1 MLTAESTY
9 SLVLISEW
17 VWVLIRS
24 EQQWKEQKPFSFRLL
39 SFVVCSQVLAV
50 AVSNEAA
57 SASSNL
63 AYGQDLSWFGF
74 HPWGMPWGGHGRW
87 PLVPP
92 PQPSAPARPW
102 PCPWG
107 TLPPMPSINWPVHPW
122 PWAPPPKP
130 AAALHPDSNTKAWS
144 CFPLINFC
152 PLVFDGIS
160 CFQST
165 LNILLD
171 RFRLGSEYKNKDVM
185 KQLGN
190 KSSCYIFNWLII
202 VFIFLSLVLSS
213 FCYICIHTHP
223 FHHSMPETIIP
234 DNKTRQLCC

>member
-1 MLTAESTY
+1 MAKIYHGLGSTLGACHGAATADG
-9 SLVLISEW
+9 LWCHHL
-17 VWVLIRS
+17 
-24 EQQWKEQKPFSFRLL
+24 K
-39 SFVVCSQVLAV
+39 
-50 AVSNEAA
+50 
-57 SASSNL
+57 
-63 AYGQDLSWFGF
+63 
-74 HPWGMPWGGHGRW
+74 
-87 PLVPP
+87 
-92 PQPSAPARPW
+92 PSAPGRPW

-130 AAALHPDSNTKAWS
+130 AAALHPDSNTKPWS

-152 PLVFDGIS
+152 PLVFDSIS

-185 KQLGN
+185 KQLGT

-202 VFIFLSLVLSS
+202 VYIFLSLALSS
-213 FCYICIHTHP
+213 FCYICSIHTHTP
-223 FHHSMPETIIP
+223 FITPCLNYS
-234 DNKTRQLCC
+234 TRK

>member
-1 MLTAESTY
+1 MKGAKA
-9 SLVLISEW
+9 IF
-17 VWVLIRS
+17 I
-24 EQQWKEQKPFSFRLL
+24 L
-39 SFVVCSQVLAV
+39 SVVVCCFSQVLAV
-50 AVSNEAA
+50 AGSNEAA

-102 PCPWG
+102 PCPSG

-130 AAALHPDSNTKAWS
+130 AVALHPDSNTKAWS
-144 CFPLINFC
+144 FFPLINFC
-152 PLVFDGIS
+152 PLVFDNIS

-165 LNILLD
+165 LNVLLD

-190 KSSCYIFNWLII
+190 KSSCLHFQLINNC
-202 VFIFLSLVLSS
+202 FHFPFFGTFFLLL
-213 FCYICIHTHP
+213 YMCIHTHTP
-223 FHHSMPETIIP
+223 FITPCRNYH
-234 DNKTRQLCC
+234 TR